1 MVTQMQKVGIDFSYR
16 VELNRALKRLLREV
30 IATKDKAMQLKNLGK
45 VYAWHNAKLQL
56 IGHGSQKDQD
66 DDEMILNPG
75 LIDEIQKRREEKN
88 YVKRQRLMDQS
99 LTDLKHKRMFEEE
112 ERTEHK
118 DLPPAKFRLTDYKR
132 NNLGK
137 LFQQKIDEKTQSDMS

>member
-1 MVTQMQKVGIDFSYR
+1 
-16 VELNRALKRLLREV
+16 
-30 IATKDKAMQLKNLGK
+30 
-45 VYAWHNAKLQL
+45 
-56 IGHGSQKDQD
+56 
-66 DDEMILNPG
+66 
-75 LIDEIQKRREEKN
+75 
-88 YVKRQRLMDQS
+88 MDQS